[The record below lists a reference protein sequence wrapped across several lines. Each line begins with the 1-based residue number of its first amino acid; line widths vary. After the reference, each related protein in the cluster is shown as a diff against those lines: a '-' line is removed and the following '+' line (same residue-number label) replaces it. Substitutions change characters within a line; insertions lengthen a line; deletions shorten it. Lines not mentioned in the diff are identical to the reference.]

1 VEHRFLILNFFFFHI
16 FYRTVIPTLA
26 LDTSGGDHISNGSST
41 GSIVGGVVGGA
52 AGVALIVAG
61 IVLLKRRNRKKAF
74 SREQQERQLYDD
86 EFYSNPYRQN
96 DQWNGEFN
104 MSGGGFPGTGE
115 HMNPTRGMDDDDEDF
130 YRSKQNRRSWWSSVS
145 SVFRK

>member
-1 VEHRFLILNFFFFHI
+1 M
-16 FYRTVIPTLA
+16 A
-26 LDTSGGDHISNGSST
+26 LDTSGSDHIPTGSST

-52 AGVALIVAG
+52 AGIALIVAG
-61 IVLLKRRNRKKAF
+61 IVLLKRRNGKKAF

-86 EFYSNPYRQN
+86 EFYADPYRQN
-96 DQWNGEFN
+96 NQWSGEFN
-104 MSGGGFPGTGE
+104 MTGGGFPGTGE
-115 HMNPTRGMDDDDEDF
+115 HMNPTRSGMDDDDEDF